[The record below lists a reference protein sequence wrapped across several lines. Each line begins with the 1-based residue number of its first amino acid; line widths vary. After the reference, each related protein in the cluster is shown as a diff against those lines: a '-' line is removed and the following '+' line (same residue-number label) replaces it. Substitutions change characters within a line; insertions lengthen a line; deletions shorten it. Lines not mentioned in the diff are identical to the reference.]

1 MRRPVPHQPP
11 GRSAAAPAG
20 ARYFPRPLQE
30 TSHEPSPSYLLS
42 SGLAGLAP
50 AFLTRP
56 RDAAGV
62 SSAEIVLGTHLD
74 LSGPAAITMPPI
86 RNGLQMRVDEANEA
100 AASMAASCAS

>member
-1 MRRPVPHQPP
+1 MSLRR
-11 GRSAAAPAG
+11 R
-20 ARYFPRPLQE
+20 
-30 TSHEPSPSYLLS
+30 TLLS

-50 AFLTRP
+50 AFLNAP
-56 RDAAGV
+56 AHAAGV

-100 AASMAASCAS
+100 GGMRGRSEKGGREAGQAGAQQGTTAKAHGMSP